1 MSEHTAGAS
10 PAHSAPEIDDQLD
23 QLAESDG
30 EQPTTTHAEWGAGDP
45 HLRITSPE
53 GDRTVFPL
61 REDRVTVGSGADCS
75 LRIPDADAVHA
86 TIVHDER
93 DEYVLT
99 LHGAGEMNA
108 NPTPGEEGDRSE
120 ILRTGAHFTVAG
132 WNLVFGR
139 EEYADHGR
147 PFGGREGGELDDQP
161 PQPARPDYRDER
173 ADDENGSGLEVK
185 DG

>member
-1 MSEHTAGAS
+1 MSEQTDGTTPAS
-10 PAHSAPEIDDQLD
+10 SAPPIEDKIEQV
-23 QLAESDG
+23 QQADG

-53 GDRTVFPL
+53 EDRTVFAL
-61 REDRVTVGSGADCS
+61 RDERVTIGSGADCS
-75 LRIPDADAVHA
+75 LVIPDADAVHA
-86 TIVHDER
+86 TIIHDER

-108 NPTPGEEGDRSE
+108 NPTPGERGDRSE
-120 ILRTGAHFTVAG
+120 ILRTGARFTVAG
-132 WNLVFGR
+132 WTLVFGR

-161 PQPARPDYRDER
+161 PQPVRPDYHAEREADEQHG
-173 ADDENGSGLEVK
+173 DLEVK

>member
-1 MSEHTAGAS
+1 MTEHTDGTAPAS
-10 PAHSAPEIDDQLD
+10 SAPPIDEKIEQIH
-23 QLAESDG
+23 QSDG
-30 EQPTTTHAEWGAGDP
+30 VQPTTTHAEWGAGDP

-53 GDRTVFPL
+53 GDRSVFAL
-61 REDRVTVGSGADCS
+61 HEDRVTIGSGSDCS
-75 LRIPDADAVHA
+75 LRIGDADALHA

-108 NPTPGEEGDRSE
+108 NPTTDEAGDRSE
-120 ILRTGAHFTVAG
+120 ILRTGARFTVAG
-132 WNLVFGR
+132 WTLVFGR

-147 PFGGREGGELDDQP
+147 PYGGREGGELDDQP
-161 PQPARPDYRDER
+161 PQPMRPDYRGDGGEGIR
-173 ADDENGSGLEVK
+173 GFEVK